1 MKSKVHLAILAIR
14 ISTVIYALLALVF
27 VVLTFVLPT
36 DTDGWS
42 PFMGYFMA
50 AILVPFIV
58 FLEILITALRKR
70 RFWAWIAGLI
80 VASMYVPSLFLPL
93 GIMLF
98 IGLLSNESRSEFGV
112 GNKTTSPASTPE
124 SN

>member
-1 MKSKVHLAILAIR
+1 MKSKVHLAILALR

-27 VVLTFVLPT
+27 VLLTFVLPT

-58 FLEILITALRKR
+58 FLEILIAALRQR

-80 VASMYVPSLFLPL
+80 VATLYAPSLFLPL
-93 GIMLF
+93 GIMIF

-112 GNKTTSPASTPE
+112 GNKSTSPASTP
-124 SN
+124 